1 MPCWFCHG
9 HHAQQ
14 SERQISHLA
23 KVFMNFTRYSYV
35 DFVTLTAQGTG
46 TSECAV
52 VQSNLILVMRV

>member
-1 MPCWFCHG
+1 MVIMLNKANGKFRTLP
-9 HHAQQ
+9 
-14 SERQISHLA
+14 

-52 VQSNLILVMRV
+52 VQSKLILVMRV